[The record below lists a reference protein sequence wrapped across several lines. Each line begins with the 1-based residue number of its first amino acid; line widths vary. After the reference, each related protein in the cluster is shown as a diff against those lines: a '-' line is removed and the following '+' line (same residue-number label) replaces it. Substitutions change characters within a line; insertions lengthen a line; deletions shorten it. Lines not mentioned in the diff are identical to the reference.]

1 MYHNVDEPGQ
11 YYGKRKQPD
20 TKGPVSHDSIC
31 MKRAEEVNLQR
42 QKADWWLPGTGEG
55 GLRSDCLTG
64 ISFPLRGFLLG

>member
-11 YYGKRKQPD
+11 YYGKQKQPD

-42 QKADWWLPGTGEG
+42 QKVGKLLLIEG
-55 GLRSDCLTG
+55 KGGWKKDG
-64 ISFPLRGFLLG
+64 IPEDLKVGSFTE